1 MAARPTWKG
10 LLQISAVQIAIKV
23 YPATESAG
31 SISFNQLHDE
41 CQTRMQ
47 QKRWCP
53 KCEREV
59 PNAEIVKGF
68 EFEKGRY
75 VILLE
80 EELDAVQPPSTRVI
94 DLVQFADA
102 VELEP
107 YAIDR
112 SYYLAPDGPTAAE
125 AFSVLRI
132 ALRHRVG
139 IGKLAIY
146 GREYLVAVR
155 PTLVPAPATYQSVL
169 MLHTLHHAAE
179 LRSADTIDDLRTAA
193 PAPVG
198 QVRLFQQLI
207 AALVQPL
214 DLGDFADQYQIDV
227 RALIDAKIA
236 GEEIVVA
243 LPLAT
248 PAVVS
253 LRDALERSL
262 AAVSAT
268 KKHPAK
274 AKAPPP
280 FPPNREVREGDLPK
294 RKRA

>member
-10 LLQISAVQIAIKV
+10 LLQISQVTIPIKV
-23 YPATESAG
+23 YPATES
-31 SISFNQLHDE
+31 SEKLSFNQLHDD
-41 CQTRMQ
+41 CQTRIQ

-53 KCEREV
+53 TCEREV
-59 PNAEIVKGF
+59 PHAEIVKGY

-80 EELDAVQPPSTRVI
+80 DELEAVQPPSTRVI
-94 DLVQFADA
+94 DLTLFADA

-112 SYYLAPDGPTAAE
+112 SYYLAPDGPIAAE

-155 PTLVPAPATYQSVL
+155 PALVPAPATYQSVL
-169 MLHTLHHAAE
+169 MLHTLHTAAE
-179 LRSADTIDDLRTAA
+179 LRSADTIDELQTVA

-198 QVRLFQQLI
+198 QVRLFQQVI
-207 AALVQPL
+207 AALMQPL
-214 DLGDFADQYQIDV
+214 DLGDFTDQFQTDV

-248 PAVVS
+248 PAVVN
-253 LRDALERSL
+253 LRQALEQSLEAVNAGKKTSRS
-262 AAVSAT
+262 AQ
-268 KKHPAK
+268 
-274 AKAPPP
+274 
-280 FPPNREVREGDLPK
+280 K
-294 RKRA
+294 R